1 MGKFCAFLPILLK
14 FLLTLKMNKKFI
26 GLSVFTLATAFAYG
40 QEQDTIKATNLKE
53 VVVSDTKFAQS
64 REKSGKIIEVIT
76 AQDLAKKQGQS
87 LANVLS
93 QVAGVE
99 INGNQSFGGKN
110 LGYYIRGGRNRQTA
124 IYIDGIPVSD
134 ASGINI
140 EYDLRLIPV
149 EQIEKIEVMKGASS
163 TLYGTGAATGVINIT
178 LKKSAKKEISG
189 NAYINMGTQNTSETS
204 KTSPQDFNQ
213 GFSVNGTVN
222 KVSYMTSLNST
233 ETKGMSE
240 AAGENFEEDTF
251 SRVNVLQK
259 FGFKANDK
267 LSFEFFGNYDRI
279 KNTFDNS
286 FDGNSANSDD
296 LNNNSFSEQFRI
308 GFLPKYKYNKG
319 EFAINAGAS
328 TIDRTINI
336 SNSWSGTIDAYNY
349 TGRTVSV
356 DVFNKYKFGNQ
367 LFVVFGTQ
375 YQYVDMTQKDAYT
388 DVAREGAKFNLI
400 DPYATVVFN
409 SEFGFNI
416 NAGARFNT
424 HSEYGNQVVYNFN
437 PSFSFENL
445 PLKVLASYS
454 TAFITPSLYQLYG
467 PYGNLDL
474 TPEENATA
482 EFGFESQLL
491 DKKLTIN
498 AVGFYREE
506 ENTIGFYYNSA
517 TFESYYINT
526 NGTYNAKGIEASV
539 RFRLSEKFNI
549 GGNYTFTQVEEQL
562 NRLIPKHKGN
572 IDLNYQF
579 KKGTFGLTYQYVNQR
594 SDAYYDSNIWATA
607 AVELPAYQL
616 LNSNISYDLLPNR
629 LRIFGA
635 VNNILNDDFQELIG
649 YNSRGRNY
657 KLGLNFMF

>member
-1 MGKFCAFLPILLK
+1 MILCVEKLVQH
-14 FLLTLKMNKKFI
+14 FFINPKMNKKFI
-26 GLSVFTLATAFAYG
+26 GLSVFTLATAFAYA
-40 QEQDTIKATNLKE
+40 QESDTLKVNNLKE
-53 VVVSDTKFAQS
+53 VVISDTKFAQS
-64 REKSGKIIEVIT
+64 KEKSGKIIEVIT
-76 AQDLAKKQGQS
+76 AQDLEAKKGQN

-99 INGNQSFGGKN
+99 INGNQSFNGKN
-110 LGYYIRGGRNRQTA
+110 LGYYIRGGRNRQVA
-124 IYIDGIPVSD
+124 IYIDGVPVSD

-189 NAYINMGTQNTSETS
+189 NAYINMGTQNSSETS
-204 KTSPQDFNQ
+204 KTSAQDFNQ
-213 GFSVNGTVN
+213 GLSVNGTIN
-222 KVSYMTSLNST
+222 KVSYMTTLNST
-233 ETKGMSE
+233 ETKVMSE
-240 AAGENFEEDTF
+240 ATGENFEEDTF
-251 SRVNVLQK
+251 SRVNVLQRI
-259 FGFKANDK
+259 GFKATDK

-286 FDGNSANSDD
+286 FDGIIVNSDD

-328 TIDRTINI
+328 TIDRVLNI
-336 SNSWSGTIDAYNY
+336 SNSWSGTIDNYNY
-349 TGRTVSV
+349 SGRSASI
-356 DVFNKYKFGNQ
+356 DAFNKYKFSKQVYLVLGA
-367 LFVVFGTQ
+367 Q
-375 YQYVDMTQKDAYT
+375 YQYFDMTQKDAYT
-388 DVAREGAKFNLI
+388 DVAREGAKFNLL
-400 DPYATVVFN
+400 DPYAALVFN
-409 SEFGFNI
+409 SDFGLNV

-424 HSEYGNQVVYNFN
+424 HSEYGNQAVYNFN
-437 PSFSFENL
+437 PSYSFENL

-482 EFGFESQLL
+482 ELGFESQLL

-506 ENTIGFYYNSA
+506 SNTIGFFFDST
-517 TFESYYINT
+517 TFESYYINVD
-526 NGTYNAKGIEASV
+526 GTFNAKGVEVSA
-539 RFRLSEKFNI
+539 RYALSDNLNI
-549 GGNYTFTQVEEQL
+549 GGNYTFTEVEAQL

-572 IDLNYQF
+572 VDLSYKF
-579 KKGTFGLTYQYVNQR
+579 KRGTFGINYQYVDKRN
-594 SDAYYDSNIWATA
+594 DAFYNSNIWATEG
-607 AVELPAYQL
+607 VNLSAYQL
-616 LNSNISYDLLPNR
+616 VNSNISYEVLPNR
-629 LRIFGA
+629 LQVFGA
-635 VNNILNDDFQELIG
+635 VTNIFNEDFQEVIG
-649 YNSRGRNY
+649 YNSRGRNF

>member
-1 MGKFCAFLPILLK
+1 MGKFCAFLPNLLN
-14 FLLTLKMNKKFI
+14 FINLKMNKKFI
-26 GLSVFTLATAFAYG
+26 GLSVFTLATAFAYA
-40 QEQDTIKATNLKE
+40 QESDTLKVNNLKE
-53 VVVSDTKFAQS
+53 VVISDTKFAQS
-64 REKSGKIIEVIT
+64 KEKSGKIIEVIT
-76 AQDLAKKQGQS
+76 AQDLEAKKGQN

-99 INGNQSFGGKN
+99 INGNQSFNGKN
-110 LGYYIRGGRNRQTA
+110 LGYYIRGGRNRQVA
-124 IYIDGIPVSD
+124 IYIDGVPVSD

-204 KTSPQDFNQ
+204 KTSAQDFNQ
-213 GFSVNGTVN
+213 GLSVNGTIN
-222 KVSYMTSLNST
+222 KVSYMTTLNST

-240 AAGENFEEDTF
+240 AAGENFEEDRF

-259 FGFKANDK
+259 IGFKANDK

-286 FDGNSANSDD
+286 FDGIIANADD

-328 TIDRTINI
+328 TIDRVLNI
-336 SNSWSGTIDAYNY
+336 SNSWSGTIDNYNY
-349 TGRTVSV
+349 SGRSASI
-356 DVFNKYKFGNQ
+356 DAFNKYNFSKQVYLVLGA
-367 LFVVFGTQ
+367 Q
-375 YQYVDMTQKDAYT
+375 YQYFDMTQNT
-388 DVAREGAKFNLI
+388 NGVVDVIKENAKFNLL
-400 DPYATVVFN
+400 DPYATLVFN
-409 SEFGFNI
+409 SDFGLNI

-437 PSFSFENL
+437 PSYSFENL

-491 DKKLTIN
+491 NKKLTIN

-506 ENTIGFYYNSA
+506 ENTFGFTSN
-517 TFESYYINT
+517 YINIDE
-526 NGTYNAKGIEASV
+526 TYNAKGVETSV
-539 RFRLSEKFNI
+539 RYTLSERFNI

-572 IDLNYQF
+572 VDLNYKF
-579 KKGTFGLTYQYVNQR
+579 KRGTFGINYQYVDHR
-594 SDAYYDSNIWATA
+594 SDAFYDMNIWATQ
-607 AVELPAYQL
+607 AVNLAAYQL
-616 LNSNISYDLLPNR
+616 VNSNISYELLPKR
-629 LRIFGA
+629 LHIFGT
-635 VNNILNDDFQELIG
+635 VTNILNEDFQEVIG
-649 YNSRGRNY
+649 YNTRGRNY

>member
-1 MGKFCAFLPILLK
+1 
-14 FLLTLKMNKKFI
+14 MNKKFI
-26 GLSVFTLATAFAYG
+26 CLSVFALTTAFTYA
-40 QEQDTIKATNLKE
+40 QESDTLKVTTLKE

-64 REKSGKIIEVIT
+64 KEKSGKIIEVIM
-76 AQDLAKKQGQS
+76 ADDLAKKQGQS

-99 INGNQSFGGKN
+99 INGNQSFNGKN
-110 LGYYIRGGRNRQTA
+110 LGYYIRGGRNRQVA
-124 IYIDGIPVSD
+124 IYIDGIPVTD
-134 ASGINI
+134 ASGINL

-189 NAYINMGTQNTSETS
+189 NAYITLGTQNTSETS
-204 KTSPQDFNQ
+204 KTSAQDFNQ
-213 GFSVNGTVN
+213 GVSVNGTIN

-259 FGFKANDK
+259 IGFKANDK
-267 LSFEFFGNYDRI
+267 LSFGFFGNYDRI

-286 FDGNSANSDD
+286 FDGIIANSDD

-308 GFLPKYKYNKG
+308 GFLPKYTYTKG

-328 TIDRTINI
+328 TIDRMVNI
-336 SNSWSGTIDAYNY
+336 SNTWSGTIDAYNY

-356 DVFNKYKFGNQ
+356 DAFNKYKFSNQ
-367 LFVVFGTQ
+367 LFVVLGTQ
-375 YQYVDMTQKDAYT
+375 FQYVDMTQKDAYT
-388 DVAREGAKFNLI
+388 DVAREAAKFNLI
-400 DPYATVVFN
+400 DPYATVVYN
-409 SEFGFNI
+409 SDFGLNI
-416 NAGARFNT
+416 NAGARLNT

-437 PSFSFENL
+437 PSFSFENF

-467 PYGNLDL
+467 PYGNLAL

-506 ENTIGFYYNSA
+506 KNTIGFYYNPI
-517 TFESYYINT
+517 TFASNYINVD
-526 NGTYNAKGIEASV
+526 GTYNAKGIETSV
-539 RFRLSEKFNI
+539 RYNLSEKINI
-549 GGNYTFTQVEEQL
+549 GGNYTFTQVEEL
-562 NRLIPKHKGN
+562 LTRLIPKHKGN
-572 IDLNYQF
+572 IDLNYMF
-579 KKGTFGLTYQYVNQR
+579 KRGTFGINYQYVDQR
-594 SDAYYDSNIWATA
+594 SDAYYDSNLWATA
-607 AVELPAYQL
+607 PVELPAYQL

-629 LRIFGA
+629 LKVFGA

-657 KLGLNFMF
+657 KLGLNFLF

>member
-1 MGKFCAFLPILLK
+1 MGKFCAFLPILLN

-26 GLSVFTLATAFAYG
+26 SLSVFALATAFTYA

-76 AQDLAKKQGQS
+76 TQDLSKKQGQS

-213 GFSVNGTVN
+213 GFSVNGTIN

-259 FGFKANDK
+259 IGFRVNEK
-267 LSFEFFGNYDRI
+267 LNFDFFGNYDRI

-308 GFLPKYKYNKG
+308 GFLPKYKYAKG
-319 EFAINAGAS
+319 EFAINTGAT

-336 SNSWSGTIDAYNY
+336 SNSWSGTIDVYNY

-356 DVFNKYKFGNQ
+356 DAFNKYKFSNH
-367 LFVVFGTQ
+367 LFAVIGTQ

-400 DPYATVVFN
+400 DPYVTVVFN
-409 SEFGFNI
+409 SEFGLNI

-424 HSEYGNQVVYNFN
+424 HSEYGNQIVYNFN
-437 PSFSFENL
+437 PSFSLENL
-445 PLKVLASYS
+445 PLKFLASYS

-498 AVGFYREE
+498 AVGFYRKE

-526 NGTYNAKGIEASV
+526 NGTYNAKGIEASA
-539 RFRLSEKFNI
+539 RFALSEKFNI

-629 LRIFGA
+629 LKIFGA
-635 VNNILNDDFQELIG
+635 VNNIFNDDFQELIG

-657 KLGLNFMF
+657 KLGLNFLF

>member
-1 MGKFCAFLPILLK
+1 
-14 FLLTLKMNKKFI
+14 MNKKFI
-26 GLSVFTLATAFAYG
+26 GLSVFTLATAFAYA
-40 QEQDTIKATNLKE
+40 QESDTLKVTNLKE
-53 VVVSDTKFAQS
+53 VVISDTKFAQS
-64 REKSGKIIEVIT
+64 KEKSGKIIEVIT
-76 AQDLAKKQGQS
+76 AQDLEAKKGQN

-99 INGNQSFGGKN
+99 INGNQSFNGKN
-110 LGYYIRGGRNRQTA
+110 LGYYIRGGRNRQVA
-124 IYIDGIPVSD
+124 IYIDGVPVSD

-149 EQIEKIEVMKGASS
+149 EQIEKIEVIKGASS
-163 TLYGTGAATGVINIT
+163 TLYGTGAATGVINIM

-204 KTSPQDFNQ
+204 KTSAQDFNQ
-213 GFSVNGTVN
+213 GLSVNGTIN
-222 KVSYMTSLNST
+222 KVSYMTTLNST

-240 AAGENFEEDTF
+240 AAGENFEEDRF

-259 FGFKANDK
+259 IGFKANDK

-286 FDGNSANSDD
+286 FDGIIANADD

-328 TIDRTINI
+328 TIDRVLNI
-336 SNSWSGTIDAYNY
+336 SNSWSGTIDNYNY
-349 TGRTVSV
+349 SGRSASI
-356 DVFNKYKFGNQ
+356 DAFNKYNFSKQVYLVLGA
-367 LFVVFGTQ
+367 Q
-375 YQYVDMTQKDAYT
+375 YQYFDMAQNTNGVVDVVK
-388 DVAREGAKFNLI
+388 EKAKFNLF
-400 DPYATVVFN
+400 DPYATLVFN
-409 SEFGFNI
+409 SDFGLNI

-424 HSEYGNQVVYNFN
+424 HSEYGSQTVYNFN
-437 PSFSFENL
+437 PSYSFENL

-491 DKKLTIN
+491 NKKLTIN

-506 ENTIGFYYNSA
+506 ENTFGFTSN
-517 TFESYYINT
+517 YINID
-526 NGTYNAKGIEASV
+526 GTYNAKGVETSV
-539 RFRLSEKFNI
+539 RYTLSERFNI

-572 IDLNYQF
+572 VDLNYKF
-579 KKGTFGLTYQYVNQR
+579 KRGTFGINYQYVDHR
-594 SDAYYDSNIWATA
+594 SDAFYDMNIWATK
-607 AVELPAYQL
+607 AVNLAAYQL
-616 LNSNISYDLLPNR
+616 VNSNISYELLPKR
-629 LRIFGA
+629 LHIFGT
-635 VNNILNDDFQELIG
+635 VTNILNEDFQEVIG
-649 YNSRGRNY
+649 YNTRGRNY

>member
-1 MGKFCAFLPILLK
+1 
-14 FLLTLKMNKKFI
+14 MNKKFI
-26 GLSVFTLATAFAYG
+26 GLSVFTLATAFAYA
-40 QEQDTIKATNLKE
+40 QESDTLKVTNLKE

-64 REKSGKIIEVIT
+64 KEKSGKIIEVIT
-76 AQDLAKKQGQS
+76 AQDLEAKKGQN

-93 QVAGVE
+93 QIAGVE
-99 INGNQSFGGKN
+99 INGNQSFNGKN
-110 LGYYIRGGRNRQTA
+110 LGYYIRGGRNRQVA
-124 IYIDGIPVSD
+124 IYIDGVPVSD

-189 NAYINMGTQNTSETS
+189 NAYINMGTQNTSNTS
-204 KTSPQDFNQ
+204 KTSAQDFNQ
-213 GFSVNGTVN
+213 GLSVNGTIN
-222 KVSYMTSLNST
+222 KVSYMTTLNST

-240 AAGENFEEDTF
+240 AAGENFEEDKF

-259 FGFKANDK
+259 IGFKANDK
-267 LSFEFFGNYDRI
+267 LSFEFFGNYDLI

-286 FDGNSANSDD
+286 FDGIIANADD

-308 GFLPKYKYNKG
+308 GLLPKYKYNKG

-328 TIDRTINI
+328 TIDRVLNI
-336 SNSWSGTIDAYNY
+336 SNSWSGTIDNYNY
-349 TGRTVSV
+349 SGRSASI
-356 DVFNKYKFGNQ
+356 DAFNKYNFSKQVYLVLGA
-367 LFVVFGTQ
+367 Q
-375 YQYVDMTQKDAYT
+375 YQYFDMTQNT
-388 DVAREGAKFNLI
+388 NGVVDVIKENAKFNLL
-400 DPYATVVFN
+400 DPYATLVFN
-409 SEFGFNI
+409 SDFGLNI

-437 PSFSFENL
+437 PSYSFENL

-491 DKKLTIN
+491 NKKLTIN

-506 ENTIGFYYNSA
+506 ENTFGFTSN
-517 TFESYYINT
+517 YINID
-526 NGTYNAKGIEASV
+526 GTYNAKGVETSV
-539 RFRLSEKFNI
+539 RYTLSERFNI

-572 IDLNYQF
+572 VDLNYKF
-579 KKGTFGLTYQYVNQR
+579 KRGTFGINYQYVDHR
-594 SDAYYDSNIWATA
+594 SDAFYDMNIWATQ
-607 AVELPAYQL
+607 AVNLAAYQL
-616 LNSNISYDLLPNR
+616 VNSNISYELLPNR
-629 LRIFGA
+629 LHIFGA
-635 VNNILNDDFQELIG
+635 VTNILNDDFQEVIG
-649 YNSRGRNY
+649 YNTRGRNF

>member
-1 MGKFCAFLPILLK
+1 
-14 FLLTLKMNKKFI
+14 MNKKFI
-26 GLSVFTLATAFAYG
+26 GLSVFTLATAFAYA
-40 QEQDTIKATNLKE
+40 QESDTLKVNNLKE
-53 VVVSDTKFAQS
+53 VVISDTKFAQS
-64 REKSGKIIEVIT
+64 KEKSGKIIEVIT
-76 AQDLAKKQGQS
+76 AQDLEAKKGQN

-99 INGNQSFGGKN
+99 INGNQSFNGKN
-110 LGYYIRGGRNRQTA
+110 LGYYIRGGRNRQVA
-124 IYIDGIPVSD
+124 IYIDGVPVSD

-189 NAYINMGTQNTSETS
+189 NAYINMGTQNSSETS
-204 KTSPQDFNQ
+204 KTSAQDFNQ
-213 GFSVNGTVN
+213 GLSVNGTIN
-222 KVSYMTSLNST
+222 KVSYMTTLNST

-251 SRVNVLQK
+251 SRVNVLQRI
-259 FGFKANDK
+259 GFKATDK

-286 FDGNSANSDD
+286 FDGIIANSDD

-328 TIDRTINI
+328 TIDRVLNI
-336 SNSWSGTIDAYNY
+336 SNSWSGTIDTYNY
-349 TGRTVSV
+349 SGRSASI
-356 DVFNKYKFGNQ
+356 DAFNKYNFSKQ
-367 LFVVFGTQ
+367 LYLVLGAQ
-375 YQYVDMTQKDAYT
+375 YQYFDMTQKDAYT
-388 DVAREGAKFNLI
+388 DVAREGAKFNLL
-400 DPYATVVFN
+400 DPYAALVFN
-409 SEFGFNI
+409 SDFGLNV

-424 HSEYGNQVVYNFN
+424 HSEYGNQAVYNFN
-437 PSFSFENL
+437 PSYSFENL

-506 ENTIGFYYNSA
+506 SNTIGFFFDST
-517 TFESYYINT
+517 TFESYYINVD
-526 NGTYNAKGIEASV
+526 GTFNAKGVEVSA
-539 RFRLSEKFNI
+539 RYALSDNLNI

-572 IDLNYQF
+572 VDLSF
-579 KKGTFGLTYQYVNQR
+579 KLKRGTFGINYQYVDKRN
-594 SDAYYDSNIWATA
+594 DAFYNSNIWATEG
-607 AVELPAYQL
+607 VNLSAYQL
-616 LNSNISYDLLPNR
+616 VNSNISYEVLPNR
-629 LRIFGA
+629 LQVFGSVTNIF
-635 VNNILNDDFQELIG
+635 NEDFQEVIG
-649 YNSRGRNY
+649 YNSRGRNF